1 MYLSDSWTDSVD
13 KLGGKAIGLNKLL
26 AIANDTFQVPPF
38 TVPTAESFLLHI
50 SGRGL
55 QFNHTHDF
63 SNEQIGQILD
73 HILYGDIPADIVS
86 EVEQWFEKA
95 KKKTFYVCAHPV
107 LAKMEKLPAVQV
119 CITPFSISVR
129 AGIFGDVSGIYG
141 GFLY

>member
-1 MYLSDSWTDSVD
+1 MKKSCRIFIHCLDLAVLKNPTEKEHGLSKSEGSGLMMYLSDSWTDSVD

-38 TVPTAESFLLHI
+38 TVLTAESFLLHI

-95 KKKTFYVCAHPV
+95 KKPLC
-107 LAKMEKLPAVQV
+107 
-119 CITPFSISVR
+119 VR
-129 AGIFGDVSGIYG
+129 SSCVSED
-141 GFLY
+141 